1 MKTGEAS
8 EAAGVAQRIRLRRFE
23 QQCDRLRPL
32 GEAFVMRRFSG
43 QLNREDAEDTVSE
56 VVIRLYERAAAGQ
69 FPDNAR
75 AVFFTSVRNR
85 AIDLLRARGARPSE
99 VELEAASAAETGQ
112 PGPEEQAASRE
123 EAAVLREAMGRMRS
137 NYREAI
143 LLRFGVGMT
152 VPEIAGQKGISLPAA
167 KKLVLNAT
175 AQVKDKLLTVTSPEH
190 CDEMQEFGRRRLFEK
205 YATDLATDEEAALLR
220 RHLEHCG
227 HCKSFMAGLTQ
238 NLHEL
243 ASGALVSATAADQ
256 LTDRAGIAGHV
267 GNWIG
272 GAQDHAH
279 ALSEKARFAAL
290 RVSDALPGSDP
301 VASGAL
307 AGTGAKIAAVCGAG
321 AATAAT
327 CLATGVVGP
336 GITVGHGRPVEEPP
350 ARVQA
355 IPDQTTTPT
364 TATVTGEPSTTTQ
377 IVQPP
382 PEQTTTPE
390 KPVQR
395 VNNEIYGGGSTAAS
409 SGSTSGTRDFAS
421 PTGGGSSGGGGG
433 SGSRE
438 AFGP

>member
-1 MKTGEAS
+1 
-8 EAAGVAQRIRLRRFE
+8 
-23 QQCDRLRPL
+23 
-32 GEAFVMRRFSG
+32 MRRFSG

-56 VVIRLYERAAAGQ
+56 VVIRLYERAATGR

-112 PGPEEQAASRE
+112 PGPEQQAASRE

-205 YATDLATDEEAALLR
+205 YATDLATDEEADLLR

-279 ALSEKARFAAL
+279 AVSEKARFAAL

-336 GITVGHGRPVEEPP
+336 GISVGHDRPVEQPP
-350 ARVQA
+350 AHVQT
-355 IPDQTTTPT
+355 IPDQTTATT
-364 TATVTGEPSTTTQ
+364 TATVAEEPSTTTTQ
-377 IVQPP
+377 NVAAPP
-382 PEQTTTPE
+382 AQTTTLE

-395 VNNEIYGGGSTAAS
+395 VNNELYGGGSTATS

-421 PTGGGSSGGGGG
+421 PTGGGSGGGGSTGGGGG
-433 SGSRE
+433 HES
-438 AFGP
+438 FGP